1 MPKILRIIN
10 RFNLGGPTF
19 NAAYLTKHL
28 APKYDTMLLGGVK
41 DASEDSSEFILESLD
56 IEPKYIG
63 DMHRS
68 LNLRNDRKAYI
79 EIKKAIKDFKPDIV
93 HTHAAK
99 AGTLGRLA
107 AHRLKVPV
115 IVHTFHG
122 HVFHSYFGKTKTRL
136 YKNIERYLAKKTSKI
151 VAISD
156 IQKHELSMIHKIA
169 APEKFEVIN
178 LGFDLERF
186 RVNQEALR
194 QQFRNTYSLDDHEI
208 AVSIIGRLV
217 PIKNHKLFI
226 EALVNIK
233 QKNDIPV
240 RAFIVGDGEMRSELE
255 AFCRLMNIDFTSD
268 PTQKSSIC
276 FTSWIKDTERV
287 YAGSDIIAL
296 SSLNEGTPVT
306 LIEAQAASKP
316 IVSVD
321 VGGIKDIVLE
331 NKTALLSESQNV
343 DGLYQ
348 NLLSLLNNEDLRKTM
363 SREGEKFAFEK
374 FHYSRLVGEMDQLY
388 GKLLEEIN

>member
-28 APKYDTMLLGGVK
+28 APKYDTLLLGGVK
-41 DASEDSSEFILESLD
+41 DDSEDSSEFILESLD
-56 IEPKYIG
+56 LKPKYIG
-63 DMHRS
+63 DMHRA
-68 LNLRNDRKAYI
+68 LNLKNDRKAYI
-79 EIKKAIKDFKPDIV
+79 EIKKIIKEYKPDIV

-107 AHRLKVPV
+107 AHKLKVPV
-115 IVHTFHG
+115 IIHTFHG
-122 HVFHSYFGKTKTRL
+122 HVFHSYFGKTKTRV
-136 YKNIERYLAKKTSKI
+136 YKNIERYLAKKSSKI

-156 IQKHELSMIHKIA
+156 IQKKELSEIHKIA
-169 APEKFEVIN
+169 APSKFEVIN

-186 RVNQEALR
+186 RTNQDTLR
-194 QQFRNTYSLDDHEI
+194 AQFRSTFNLEDHEVAI
-208 AVSIIGRLV
+208 AIIGRLV

-226 EALVNIK
+226 EALADIK
-233 QKNDIPV
+233 HKDNLPF
-240 RAFIVGDGEMRSELE
+240 RAFIVGDGELRAELE
-255 AFCRLMNIDFTSD
+255 SFCQEKNIDFTSN
-268 PTQKSSIC
+268 PQEKASIC

-321 VGGIKDIVLE
+321 VGGIKDIVLA
-331 NKTALLSESQNV
+331 NKTALLSTSQ
-343 DGLYQ
+343 DKDTFRQ
-348 NLLSLLNNEDLRKTM
+348 NLLKLLKDHDLRKKM
-363 SREGEKFAFEK
+363 SQEGEKFAFEK
-374 FHYSRLVGEMDQLY
+374 FHYSRLVNEMDQLY
-388 GKLLEEIN
+388 SKLLQER